1 MRAETFYLSEDRM
14 KMLKKYILVVLI
26 LLGSGQAARSQL
38 FKYGIQC
45 GGNYSIYELSEP
57 SFVQVTKGSIG
68 FHSGL
73 FVRRDFENF
82 YIGADVN
89 YTSTLG
95 GTLDDGHSTFNLRTG
110 SVNMPL
116 MFGKKF
122 YPGIRIFAGGMPSV
136 FIKHND
142 IELQSYLEHSPE
154 IAPAVDGVKLRND
167 FVFHIMA
174 GAGYEFS
181 KFFIEFRYEHPLDYF
196 VLEDFSTGGTATNV
210 DNRHALYQ
218 IVITAGYWFN

>member
-1 MRAETFYLSEDRM
+1 M
-14 KMLKKYILVVLI
+14 
-26 LLGSGQAARSQL
+26 SQL
-38 FKYGIQC
+38 FKYGIQI
-45 GGNYSIYELSEP
+45 GGNYSLYELSEP
-57 SFVQVTKGSIG
+57 AFVQVTNGSIG

-82 YIGADVN
+82 FIGADVN

-95 GTLDDGHSTFNLRTG
+95 GTLDDGYSTFNLRTG

-122 YPGIRIFAGGMPSV
+122 YPGFRIYAAGMPSI

-142 IELQSYLEHSPE
+142 NELQSYLENSPHDDV
-154 IAPAVDGVKLRND
+154 IGNDKLRND
-167 FVFHIMA
+167 FVFHIVA

-181 KFFIEFRYEHPLDYF
+181 KFFLDFRYEHPLDFFY
-196 VLEDFSTGGTATNV
+196 LENYSTGDASIN
-210 DNRHALYQ
+210 NRHALYQ
-218 IVITAGYWFN
+218 FVITAGYWFN

>member
-1 MRAETFYLSEDRM
+1 M
-14 KMLKKYILVVLI
+14 KKYILILLI
-26 LLGSGQAARSQL
+26 LTGTGQIAMSQL
-38 FKYGIQC
+38 FKYGIQI
-45 GGNYSIYELSEP
+45 GGNYSLYELSEP
-57 SFVQVTKGSIG
+57 AFVQVTNGSIG

-82 YIGADVN
+82 FIGADVN

-122 YPGIRIFAGGMPSV
+122 YPGIRIYAAGMPSI

-142 IELQSYLEHSPE
+142 NELQSYLESSPLYDA
-154 IAPAVDGVKLRND
+154 IGDVYLRND
-167 FVFHIMA
+167 FVFHIVA

-181 KFFIEFRYEHPLDYF
+181 KFFIDFRYEHPLDF
-196 VLEDFSTGGTATNV
+196 FILENFSTGGAIANI

-218 IVITAGYWFN
+218 FVATVGYWFN